1 MDKYCIFDF
10 DGTLANSI
18 ALGLEVYNE
27 YAHKYKSD
35 PIRIEEFPE
44 LRKHTY
50 AEAMRMN
57 HIRLSVLPAMILQ
70 LRKVMKGR
78 MESVQPYDGIV
89 PALEELTRLGY
100 KLAVV
105 TSNAADIVEQFL
117 ERHNFPPFEFVW
129 AEKNLFGKDKAL
141 RHIVKRKKISR
152 EQMIYVGDEPRDV
165 VACKKV
171 GIRVIGVSWG
181 LGGRQGFHISE
192 PDLLIDAINQL
203 TKAVEQLS

>member
-1 MDKYCIFDF
+1 MNKYCVFDF

-27 YAHKYKSD
+27 YAPKYKSD
-35 PIRIEEFPE
+35 PISLDEFPE

-50 AEAMRMN
+50 AEAMKMK
-57 HIRLSVLPAMILQ
+57 HIRLSMLPAMILQ
-70 LRKVMKGR
+70 LRKVMKDR
-78 MESVQPYDGIV
+78 MDSVQPYDGIV
-89 PALEELTRLGY
+89 PVLEELTALGY

-105 TSNAADIVEQFL
+105 TSNAADLVEQFL

-141 RHIVKRKKISR
+141 RHIIKRKKIAAS
-152 EQMIYVGDEPRDV
+152 QMIYVGDEPRDV

-171 GIRVIGVSWG
+171 GIKVVGVSWG
-181 LGGRQGFHISE
+181 LGGREGFHIAA
-192 PDLLIDAINQL
+192 PDLLVDETSQLTDAI
-203 TKAVEQLS
+203 KRLS